1 MTKTQPSPRAAERE
15 ITFNLLKNLTLREI
29 RAEYKRTALGRVWSL
44 INPLA
49 QIAVYSLVFG
59 LILRVAVAPGENSGI
74 EFFPAWIGVGVIAW
88 GFISG
93 SISAGMGSL
102 MSNAGLL
109 TKVYFPRWVLVVSTV
124 LAKASTFATEL
135 LVLLVIML
143 AIGGPAVLLYA
154 PLLIPLLVL
163 TCVFALGIA
172 LLLSVASVYFRD
184 LQHLWT
190 ILAQVWMYASGV
202 MFSVDIVR
210 GAQQAL
216 EEENGLSLPLVTLF
230 QLNPA
235 ERFLSAYRDVLYD
248 FTVPGIDVWL
258 QLIAWSAISLII
270 GSLVFRR
277 LARNIVEE
285 I

>member
-1 MTKTQPSPRAAERE
+1 MTQTHPSPRGAERD
-15 ITFNLLKNLTLREI
+15 ITLNLLKNLTLREI

-49 QIAVYSLVFG
+49 QIAVYSVVFG
-59 LILRVAVAPGENSGI
+59 LVLRVTVAPGENSGI
-74 EFFPAWIGVGVIAW
+74 EFFPAWIGVGVIVW

-102 MSNAGLL
+102 MTNAGLL

-135 LVLLVIML
+135 LVLLVIMIV
-143 AIGGPAVLLYA
+143 IGGPAVLLYA
-154 PLLIPLLVL
+154 ALLIPLLLL
-163 TCVFALGIA
+163 TCVFVLGIA
-172 LLLSVASVYFRD
+172 MLLSVASVYFRD

-202 MFSVDIVR
+202 MFSVDVVR
-210 GAQQAL
+210 NAEQQL
-216 EEENGLSLPLVTLF
+216 EAESGLSLPLVTLF
-230 QLNPA
+230 ELNPA

-248 FTVPGIDVWL
+248 FQVPSLDVWL
-258 QLIAWSAISLII
+258 QLAAWSALSLLV

-277 LARNIVEE
+277 MARNIVEE

>member
-1 MTKTQPSPRAAERE
+1 MIENLPSPRVSERD
-15 ITFNLLKNLTLREI
+15 ITLNLLKNLTLREI

-74 EFFPAWIGVGVIAW
+74 QFFPAWIGVGVIVW

-93 SISAGMGSL
+93 AITAGMGSL
-102 MSNAGLL
+102 VTNAGLL

-124 LAKASTFATEL
+124 LARASTFATEL
-135 LVLLVIML
+135 LVLLVIMIV
-143 AIGGPAVLLYA
+143 IGGPAVLLYA
-154 PLLIPLLVL
+154 ALLIPLLVL
-163 TCVFALGIA
+163 TCIFALGIA

-184 LQHLWT
+184 LQHLWA

-210 GAQQAL
+210 NAEEQLAQ
-216 EEENGLSLPLVTLF
+216 EGLSLPLVTIF
-230 QLNPA
+230 ELNPA
-235 ERFLSAYRDVLYD
+235 ERFLHAYRDVLYD
-248 FTVPGIDVWL
+248 FQVPSLDIWL
-258 QLIAWSAISLII
+258 QLVAWSAISLIV

>member
-1 MTKTQPSPRAAERE
+1 MTQTQPSPRAAERD

-59 LILRVAVAPGENSGI
+59 LILRVQVAPGENSGI
-74 EFFPAWIGVGVIAW
+74 EFFPAWIGVGVIVW

-135 LVLLVIML
+135 
-143 AIGGPAVLLYA
+143 VLLYA
-154 PLLIPLLVL
+154 ALLIPLLVL
-163 TCVFALGIA
+163 TCIFALGIA

-210 GAQQAL
+210 GAERAL
-216 EEENGLSLPLVTLF
+216 EEENGISLPLVTLF
-230 QLNPA
+230 ELNPA
-235 ERFLSAYRDVLYD
+235 ERFLTAYRDVLYD
-248 FTVPGIDVWL
+248 FTVPGWDVWL
-258 QLIAWSAISLII
+258 QLVAWSAISLII

>member
-1 MTKTQPSPRAAERE
+1 
-15 ITFNLLKNLTLREI
+15 KNLTLREI

-44 INPLA
+44 INPVA

-59 LILRVAVAPGENSGI
+59 LILRVQVAPGENSGI
-74 EFFPAWIGVGVIAW
+74 EFFPAWIGVGVIVW

-143 AIGGPAVLLYA
+143 VIGGPAVLLYA
-154 PLLIPLLVL
+154 ALLVPLLVL
-163 TCVFALGIA
+163 TCIFALGIG

-210 GAQQAL
+210 GAERAL
-216 EEENGLSLPLVTLF
+216 EEESGLSLPLVTLF
-230 QLNPA
+230 ELNPA
-235 ERFLSAYRDVLYD
+235 ERFLSAYRDVL
-248 FTVPGIDVWL
+248 
-258 QLIAWSAISLII
+258 
-270 GSLVFRR
+270 
-277 LARNIVEE
+277 
-285 I
+285 